1 MRCFGAPTLQLGQ
14 QLHSVL
20 AALLALENSLLIL
33 ATHFDALTKLPQQPK
48 SSFRNYRVSAFK
60 NNDGSFTFPY
70 RLEPGVNQKVI
81 ALDLLAHEGFDPEI
95 LTYAYEHLEELH
107 GIEQQ
112 PEKHEAKLQSFIT
125 SLRERTESAIS
136 K

>member
-14 QLHSVL
+14 QLHSGIGGTL
-20 AALLALENSLLIL
+20 GTQKNSLLIL

-70 RLEPGVNQKVI
+70 RLEPGVNQK
-81 ALDLLAHEGFDPEI
+81 LLRSTF
-95 LTYAYEHLEELH
+95 
-107 GIEQQ
+107 
-112 PEKHEAKLQSFIT
+112 
-125 SLRERTESAIS
+125 
-136 K
+136 